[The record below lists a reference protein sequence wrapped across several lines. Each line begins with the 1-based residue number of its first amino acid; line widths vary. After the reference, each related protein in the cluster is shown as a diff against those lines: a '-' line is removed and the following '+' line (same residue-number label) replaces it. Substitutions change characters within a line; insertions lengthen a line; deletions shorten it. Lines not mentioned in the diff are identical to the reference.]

1 MNTTKLYAFAVN
13 PWAVIGSLA
22 LGGAFGLLMP
32 IEAQKLGLVGDIYV
46 NLLKMTT
53 LPFMISAVIFS
64 LQRLF
69 REGGGTSKLL
79 IRVLTVFAC
88 ASVLVA
94 VVGAIVLLVMRP
106 GANLSRVTMQAFGL
120 MVGNDTSSNETIMNL
135 YGGDLATKSLSFIDV
150 LSSLVPTNIFAAL
163 ANGDAL
169 KALVFAL
176 LFGLAVG
183 RVPERISV
191 GLSQS
196 LETIYHACQKLM
208 HWLS

>member
-1 MNTTKLYAFAVN
+1 MDTNKLYAFAVN

-22 LGGAFGLLMP
+22 LGGAFGLLLP
-32 IEAQKLGLVGDIYV
+32 VEAQKLGLVGDIYV

-79 IRVLTVFAC
+79 VRVLTVFAC

-106 GANLSRVTMQAFGL
+106 GANLSRVTM
-120 MVGNDTSSNETIMNL
+120 
-135 YGGDLATKSLSFIDV
+135 
-150 LSSLVPTNIFAAL
+150 
-163 ANGDAL
+163 
-169 KALVFAL
+169 
-176 LFGLAVG
+176 
-183 RVPERISV
+183 
-191 GLSQS
+191 
-196 LETIYHACQKLM
+196 
-208 HWLS
+208 